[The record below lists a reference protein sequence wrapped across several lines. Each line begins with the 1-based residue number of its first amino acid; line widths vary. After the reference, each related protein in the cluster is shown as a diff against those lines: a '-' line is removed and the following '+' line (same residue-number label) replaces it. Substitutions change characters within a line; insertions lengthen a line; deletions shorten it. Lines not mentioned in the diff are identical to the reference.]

1 MGKET
6 MRTHV
11 IMPRELVETIDK
23 LVGRRARSRFLTEA
37 AEREVRRLKL
47 IKVPKRQSAHWPMST
62 YPVGRPLN
70 PPLSGFEPRAEQ
82 IRSTLPAGSRTD
94 EPLPARHRRAHQP
107 FQGRSCR
114 PRVHAHG

>member
-37 AEREVRRLKL
+37 AEREVRWLKL
-47 IKVPKRQSAHWPMST
+47 VKAAEKAGGSLADVDIPGWETPESAADWVRVS
-62 YPVGRPLN
+62 
-70 PPLSGFEPRAEQ
+70 
-82 IRSTLPAGSRTD
+82 
-94 EPLPARHRRAHQP
+94 RRADQE
-107 FQGRSCR
+107 
-114 PRVHAHG
+114 HADRGLENR